1 MRDMRLYKFFYSMA
15 FELAC
20 SRRLGQVILQQLF
33 FSDRLNLNR
42 KEGGVSNVLFMNSS
56 AHLIYLLES

>member
-33 FSDRLNLNR
+33 FTDHLNLNR
-42 KEGGVSNVLFMNSS
+42 KEGGVSNVLF
-56 AHLIYLLES
+56 II